1 MTTSES
7 MTEALLAFRNHKMK
21 IVFAVFAFVFFLV
34 VLFPYDDLSDL
45 VTEKVAQATQNQV
58 FLRFERLGLAA
69 FPPSLALDQVEVDT
83 PFLPTLK
90 AASMTLAPSIARL
103 LAFSPGASFSA
114 RDLFKG
120 NLYGSV
126 GTKTQKDIQKI
137 DFSVDYEKFDLKT
150 TGDFFDS
157 SWPIQGQ
164 ATIGVKGLVEMEF
177 TEQPEAELEITI
189 DKMILPNT
197 LPSTIPF
204 VGGTQIPQI
213 QFSKVRLQGRL
224 INREFI
230 IDSGSFGEEKDVF
243 RGLIKGKLQ
252 LTFVRM
258 GQQIQPQFG
267 PYDLRVDLQMDRGFE
282 ADLQRR
288 LTIVYDMIGRYKT
301 ATGKGA
307 RYMMRVSG
315 TNFYNPP
322 NVTAISSL

>member
-1 MTTSES
+1 MTLGES
-7 MTEALLAFRNHKMK
+7 ITEGILAFRNHKMK
-21 IVFAVFAFVFFLV
+21 IVFCVFAFVFFIF

-58 FLRFERLGLAA
+58 FLRFEHLGLAV

-90 AASMTLAPSIARL
+90 ASSMTLAPSIARF
-103 LAFSPGASFSA
+103 LAFNPGASFSA

-120 NLYGSV
+120 DLSGSV
-126 GTKTQKDIQKI
+126 GAKKEKEVQKI
-137 DFSVDYEKFDLKT
+137 DLSLDYDGFDLKT
-150 TGDFFDS
+150 MGEFFDS

-164 ATIGVKGLVEMEF
+164 ASVGIKGLVEMEF
-177 TEQPEAELEITI
+177 TEQPEGELEITI

-197 LPSTIPF
+197 LPATIPF

-213 QFSKVRLQGRL
+213 AFGKVKLQGRL
-224 INREFI
+224 TNREFI
-230 IDSGSFGEEKDVF
+230 IDSGTFGEDKDAL
-243 RGLIKGKLQ
+243 RGLMKGKLQ
-252 LTFVRM
+252 ITFVRM
-258 GQQIQPQFG
+258 GQQIVPQFG

-307 RYMMRVSG
+307 RYMMRVAG
-315 TNFYNPP
+315 TNFYAPP